1 MQLVINSYGAYLHKE
16 GERFVVK
23 SEGKS
28 VEVAAD
34 KVETI
39 LITTS
44 ASLSTDAVALA
55 LERNVDIV
63 FLDKFGDPMGRVWH
77 SKLGSTTRIRRWQL
91 KAEETTEGFDLAL
104 GFVVRKAEQQIEFVK
119 DLKKNRPGRADE
131 FDAVLGEMET
141 LLVSLKALKG
151 TGNELREKVMGIEG
165 MLSRKYFGV
174 LSSSLPKKWQFE
186 GRSRDPAKDG
196 FNAMLNYGY
205 GVLYSHV
212 ERGCIIA
219 GLDPYIGI
227 LHTDNYNKKSF
238 VFDFIEIFRV
248 SIDRVVMNL
257 FTKRQVKEGYFDAV
271 PGGVFLNKE
280 GKVLLLTALNEM
292 FEQKVRVGRR
302 TVTFRSAIPLECH
315 RVANQLLKEVRFR

>member
-1 MQLVINSYGAYLHKE
+1 MQLVINSYGAYLHTE

-23 SEGKS
+23 SEGK
-28 VEVAAD
+28 VAEVAAD

-44 ASLSTDAVALA
+44 AMLSTDAVALA

-63 FLDKFGDPMGRVWH
+63 FLNKFGDPMGRVWH

-91 KAEETTEGFDLAL
+91 QAEETPEGFALAL
-104 GFVVRKAEQQIEFVK
+104 GFVAQKAEQQIEFVK
-119 DLKKNRPGRADE
+119 DLKKNRPERADE
-131 FDAVLGEMET
+131 FAEVIEEMKG
-141 LLVSLKALKG
+141 LYSALRALKG
-151 TGNELREKVMGIEG
+151 TGSELRKRVMGIEG
-165 MLSRKYFGV
+165 MISRKYFGI
-174 LSSSLPKKWQFE
+174 LSSSLPKKWQFA

-227 LHTDNYNKKSF
+227 LHTDNYNKMSF

-248 SIDRVVMNL
+248 HVDRVVMNL
-257 FTKRQVKEGYFDAV
+257 FVKRQVKESYFDRV
-271 PGGVFLNKE
+271 PGGVHLNME
-280 GKVLLLTALNEM
+280 GKVVLLTALNEM
-292 FEQKVRVGRR
+292 FEQKVKVGRR
-302 TVTFRSAIPLECH
+302 TVTLRSAIPLECH
-315 RVANQLLKEVRFR
+315 HVANLLLEEVRFR